1 LIFQRWR
8 RKRYWIN
15 IGNFEKIE
23 KGNITTGGTA
33 MSVFIIAEIG
43 INHNG
48 DMELAK
54 RLIDTAVVA
63 GCDAVKFQKRT
74 VDKVYTKEYLDGPR
88 KSPWGDTQRAQKE
101 GLEFGEAEYDEID
114 RYCREKGI
122 VWYASAWDLDS
133 QRFLQKYNCSYNKVA
148 SAMLTND
155 ELLQE
160 IAAEGKYTFIATGMS
175 TLEEIEHAVEVFEK
189 AKCPYELMHCNSTYP
204 MPAEDANLKLIKVLE
219 DIFKCKVG
227 YSGHEAGT
235 LVSTCAVAA
244 GATSIER
251 HITLDRDM
259 YGSDQKASIE
269 PYELCKLVKDIR
281 ETEKIMGNGEKVLT
295 PAESEVK
302 KKLRG

>member
-1 LIFQRWR
+1 MI
-8 RKRYWIN
+8 K
-15 IGNFEKIE
+15 KIRGE
-23 KGNITTGGTA
+23 DE
-33 MSVFIIAEIG
+33 MSTFIIAEIG

-48 DMELAK
+48 DMKLAK
-54 RLIDTAVVA
+54 KLIDTAVIA

-88 KSPWGDTQRAQKE
+88 QSPWGTTQRAQKE
-101 GLEFGEAEYDEID
+101 GLEFGKEQYDEID
-114 RYCREKGI
+114 RYCKEKGI
-122 VWYASAWDLDS
+122 AWYVSAWDLDS
-133 QRFLQKYNCSYNKVA
+133 QKFLQQYDCKYNKVA

-155 ELLQE
+155 ELLEE
-160 IAAEGKYTFIATGMS
+160 IAGEKKYTFIATGMS
-175 TLEEIEHAVEVFEK
+175 SYEEIDHAVEIFRK
-189 AKCPYELMHCNSTYP
+189 HDCPFELMHCNSTYP
-204 MPAEDANLKLIKVLE
+204 MPMEDANLKLIHVLE
-219 DIFKCKVG
+219 EKYGCKVG

-251 HITLDRDM
+251 HITMDRNM

-281 ETEKIMGNGEKVLT
+281 DTEKIMGTGEKMLT
-295 PAESEVK
+295 AAEEEVK